1 MQWYE
6 RFGIGFVSSI
16 LYPTIKIS
24 QNPVD
29 VDNIESLLGAMLPSA
44 IIGFLIG
51 LYATLVEKNEQ
62 DRGKLFRM
70 CLTMP
75 AFIIGLAT
83 SPLENTATAA
93 QVKEVT
99 CSPISSFERGWY
111 DAVSAITGVKRP
123 RFYMLSRTDASEEV
137 IVYKDRTY
145 FILGRFDKKPDA
157 DLVYDIDRC
166 QLL

>member
-1 MQWYE
+1 MNWYE

-16 LYPTIKIS
+16 LYPTIKIT
-24 QNPVD
+24 QNEVR
-29 VDNIESLLGAMLPSA
+29 VDNIEAFFGAMLPSMF
-44 IIGFLIG
+44 IGLLIG
-51 LYATLVEKNEQ
+51 IYATLVEKSEE

-83 SPLENTATAA
+83 TPLENTASAE
-93 QVKEVT
+93 VREVT

-123 RFYMLSRTDASEEV
+123 RYYILSRTDSTSE
-137 IVYKDRTY
+137 ILVYKEKTY
-145 FILGRFDKKPDA
+145 FILGRFDKKPEA

-166 QLL
+166 VLL